1 MADKNPQVLLALE
14 VWIAAAWADGVINE
28 AEEAGMKAVINI
40 AKLTD
45 EERQTALGWLKQKI
59 ELDDINVSQIP
70 RDERVNI
77 FAAALGVVAM
87 DEDVAATEKAFLER
101 LQIALQID
109 DATAATIRKH
119 AGV

>member
-1 MADKNPQVLLALE
+1 MADQNPQVLLALE
-14 VWIAAAWADGVINE
+14 VWIAAAWADGVITE
-28 AEEAGMKAVINI
+28 PEEVGMKAVINV

-45 EERQTALGWLKQKI
+45 EERQTALGWLANKI

-70 RDERVNI
+70 PSERVNI
-77 FAAALGVVAM
+77 FSAALGVVAM
-87 DEDVAATEKAFLER
+87 DNDIADAEKAFLKR

-109 DATAATIRKH
+109 DATAASIRKS